1 MYKKATLSNQGKK
14 KFNPPYGLSFVSNK
28 IKPASQNGR
37 ERKILSLEQ
46 NKFLPS
52 GNLGRGKENQ
62 AKESKNEAVL
72 QQTSLVNGTKVFT
85 DLPTLS

>member
-1 MYKKATLSNQGKK
+1 MKVVQEQEHKTENVQESYIKQLEKK
-14 KFNPPYGLSFVSNK
+14 KINPPYCLSFVSNK

-37 ERKILSLEQ
+37 GRKILRLEQ

-52 GNLGRGKENQ
+52 GNLGRGKENE

-72 QQTSLVNGTKVFT
+72 
-85 DLPTLS
+85 